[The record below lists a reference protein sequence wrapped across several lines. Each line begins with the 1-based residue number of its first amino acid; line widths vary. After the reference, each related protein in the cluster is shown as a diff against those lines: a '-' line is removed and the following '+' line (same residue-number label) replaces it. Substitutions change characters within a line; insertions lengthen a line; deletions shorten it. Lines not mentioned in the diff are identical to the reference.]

1 MATKL
6 LMRTIG
12 NAIFIDSTCTMLC
25 KHMMEVDKAGTRDV
39 YWLRENSMV
48 TFEGTKEECV
58 QKAID
63 IHMKRVELSQSITV

>member
-6 LMRTIG
+6 IMRTIG

-25 KHMMEVDKAGTRDV
+25 KHMMEIDESKTRDV

-48 TFEGTKEECV
+48 TFEGTKEECIN
-58 QKAID
+58 KAID
-63 IHMKRVELSQSITV
+63 IHLKRVELSQGIAV